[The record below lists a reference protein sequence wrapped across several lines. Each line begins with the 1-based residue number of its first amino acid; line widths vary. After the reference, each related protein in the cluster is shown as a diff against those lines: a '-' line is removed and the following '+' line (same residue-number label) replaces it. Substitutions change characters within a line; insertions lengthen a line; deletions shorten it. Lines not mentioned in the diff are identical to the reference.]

1 MHKTLLDKKA
11 LPMYNSNRPIVFI
24 HGSGD
29 SARIWRLQTEY
40 FGAGRS
46 IAIDLPGHGQR
57 VDTLPAEASVLDYA
71 RAAHG
76 IITDEL
82 HLDHPIIAGQSLG
95 GAIALVMGLEYGSE
109 LSGLILIGTGARL
122 RVHADLL
129 ESARTAPQKAVHELK
144 DLAVA
149 STNAA
154 TLPDALI
161 NEQATA
167 GPNMLYRDL
176 AACNV
181 FDCMTRIQE
190 IHLPVLIICGT
201 EDRLTP
207 VKYSQYLHD
216 KIAGSTL
223 RIIAGAGHYVMREQ
237 PEAVNKAIEE
247 WMQRQGSTNASDGGK
262 P

>member
-1 MHKTLLDKKA
+1 MNHL
-11 LPMYNSNRPIVFI
+11 IVFI

-29 SARIWRLQTEY
+29 SARIWRLQTEH
-40 FGAGRS
+40 FGADR
-46 IAIDLPGHGQR
+46 ALAVDLPGHGQR
-57 VDTLPAEASVLDYA
+57 VDTLPTEVSVLDYT
-71 RAAHG
+71 RAVHT

-82 HLDHPIIAGQSLG
+82 HLDHPVIAGQSLG
-95 GAIALVMGLEYGSE
+95 GAIALMMGLEYGPV

-122 RVHADLL
+122 RVRPDLL
-129 ESARTAPQKAVHELK
+129 ESARATPQTAVHQLK

-149 STNAA
+149 STNAT

-161 NEQATA
+161 NEQETS

-176 AACNV
+176 SACNV
-181 FDCMTRIQE
+181 FDCMTRVQE

-216 KIAGSTL
+216 KIDGSTL
-223 RIIAGAGHYVMREQ
+223 RIIPGAGHYVMREQ
-237 PEAVNKAIEE
+237 PEAVNQAIEQ
-247 WMQRQGSTNASDGGK
+247 WMQAQGL
-262 P
+262 